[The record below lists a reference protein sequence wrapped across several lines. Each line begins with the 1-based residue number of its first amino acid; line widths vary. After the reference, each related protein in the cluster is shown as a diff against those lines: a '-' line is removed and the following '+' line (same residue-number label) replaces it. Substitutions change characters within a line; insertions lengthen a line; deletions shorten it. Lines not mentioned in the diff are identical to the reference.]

1 MVTLLTLCV
10 SLEPVSLMT
19 TETNES
25 EDHRRRIFD
34 RRRRIYTRSTPLH
47 HRGLLPRLELLRRR
61 RTAVDRG
68 TPTPRSGRRL
78 LLSV

>member
-1 MVTLLTLCV
+1 MVTLLALC
-10 SLEPVSLMT
+10 VSLMT
-19 TETNES
+19 TEL

-34 RRRRIYTRSTPLH
+34 RRRRVYTR

-68 TPTPRSGRRL
+68 TLTPRSGRRL
-78 LLSV
+78 SLSV